1 MRRGRLTGGPQPC
14 EITGERGTTLD
25 TSLAGALP
33 PEARVGLL
41 RTMLRIREFEDR
53 VAESYL
59 RGMTAGSM
67 FHLSV
72 GEEGAAAGAGAA
84 MQEGDCFTTHHRG
97 HGIFL
102 ARGADP
108 GRMFAEVFGRR
119 EGYCAG
125 KGGSMH
131 IADIALGHMGANAI
145 VGANI
150 PISLGGGFA
159 MKYLKTGRAS
169 VAFFGDGALN
179 QGVLYESMNM
189 AALWK
194 LPVLFAVVNNQYG
207 MGTRIDRASATSQF
221 VERAETF
228 GVRGARADGMD
239 VEAVWR
245 AARDLLAHCRSGQG
259 PAFLIADCYRFYG
272 HGRKDP
278 SPYRSKEEE
287 ESWRQRDPVQ
297 AQKRRLLEA
306 GLLTEEGFTALAA
319 EVTKEMDAAVAW
331 AAQASMPE
339 PADLHRHVYAD

>member
-1 MRRGRLTGGPQPC
+1 MRSFC
-14 EITGERGTTLD
+14 ERRHMKATT
-25 TSLAGALP
+25 SGALP
-33 PEARVGLL
+33 PELRRNLL

-59 RGMTAGSM
+59 RGLTAGSM

-72 GEEGAAAGAGAA
+72 GEEGVGAGAGCA
-84 MQEGDCFTTHHRG
+84 MRDGDVFTTHHRG

-131 IADIALGHMGANAI
+131 IADARLGHMGANAI

-150 PISLGGGFA
+150 PISLGGGFS
-159 MKYLKTGRAS
+159 MKYLKSGGAS

-189 AALWK
+189 AALWT
-194 LPVLFAVVNNQYG
+194 LPVVFLVVNNQYG
-207 MGTRIDRASATSQF
+207 MGTRIDRASASLDF
-221 VERAETF
+221 VKRAETF
-228 GVRGARADGMD
+228 GVRGAEVDGMD
-239 VEAVWR
+239 VEAVY
-245 AARDLLAHCRSGQG
+245 RSASELYEHSRGGGG
-259 PAFLIADCYRFYG
+259 PAFLIANCYRFYG

-278 SPYRSKEEE
+278 SPYRDKAEEAE
-287 ESWRQRDPVQ
+287 WRKRDPVE
-297 AQKRRLLEA
+297 AQTARLIAEGLLE
-306 GLLTEEGFTALAA
+306 EAA
-319 EVTKEMDAAVAW
+319 ARAAVQEVAQEMEAAVRW
-331 AAQASMPE
+331 ATDASTPE
-339 PADLHRHVYAD
+339 PGDLWTGVYAD

>member
-1 MRRGRLTGGPQPC
+1 MADAPAAPLN
-14 EITGERGTTLD
+14 
-25 TSLAGALP
+25 AGL
-33 PEARVGLL
+33 RVSLL
-41 RTMLRIREFEDR
+41 RMMLRIREFEDR

-59 RGMTAGSM
+59 RGLTAGSM

-72 GEEGAAAGAGAA
+72 GEEGVGAGAGCA
-84 MQEGDCFTTHHRG
+84 MQNGDVFTTHHRG

-131 IADIALGHMGANAI
+131 IADAQLGHMGANAI

-150 PISLGGGFA
+150 PISLGGGFS
-159 MKYLKTGRAS
+159 MKYRKTGGVS

-194 LPVLFAVVNNQYG
+194 LPVVFLVVNNQYG
-207 MGTRIDRASATSQF
+207 MGTRIDKASACLRF

-228 GVRGARADGMD
+228 GVRGAEVDGMD
-239 VEAVWR
+239 VEAVYR
-245 AARDLLAHCRSGQG
+245 AAGGAVRPQPRGKRPRFPHRQLLPLLRPREKGPQPVPGKRGRGRVAEEGPCRGAEDQRS
-259 PAFLIADCYRFYG
+259 
-272 HGRKDP
+272 
-278 SPYRSKEEE
+278 SPRVSLT
-287 ESWRQRDPVQ
+287 
-297 AQKRRLLEA
+297 RRLPRPLSA
-306 GLLTEEGFTALAA
+306 RWPRKWR
-319 EVTKEMDAAVAW
+319 V
-331 AAQASMPE
+331 
-339 PADLHRHVYAD
+339 R

>member
-1 MRRGRLTGGPQPC
+1 VAVAPAAPL
-14 EITGERGTTLD
+14 E
-25 TSLAGALP
+25 AGL
-33 PEARVGLL
+33 RVSLL
-41 RTMLRIREFEDR
+41 RMMLRIREFEDR

-59 RGMTAGSM
+59 RGLTAGSM

-72 GEEGAAAGAGAA
+72 GEEGVGAGAGCA
-84 MQEGDCFTTHHRG
+84 MRSGDVFTTHHRG

-131 IADIALGHMGANAI
+131 IADAQLGHMGANAI

-150 PISLGGGFA
+150 PISLGGGFS
-159 MKYLKTGRAS
+159 MKYLKTGGAS

-194 LPVLFAVVNNQYG
+194 LPVVFLAVNNQYG
-207 MGTRIDRASATSQF
+207 MGTRIDKASACLRF

-228 GVRGARADGMD
+228 GVRGAEVDGMD
-239 VEAVWR
+239 VEAVYR
-245 AARDLLAHCRSGQG
+245 AAGELYDHSRAGNG
-259 PAFLIADCYRFYG
+259 PAFLIANCYRYYG

-278 SPYRSKEEE
+278 SPYRAKEEE
-287 ESWRQRDPVQ
+287 AEWRKKDPVEV
-297 AQKRRLLEA
+297 QKSRLIHE
-306 GLLTEEGFTALAA
+306 GLLDEKSAATLVA
-319 EVTKEMDAAVAW
+319 EVADEMEAAVKW
-331 AAQASMPE
+331 ASNASMPE
-339 PADLHRHVYAD
+339 PQDLWTGVYAD

>member
-1 MRRGRLTGGPQPC
+1 VAIPDQSRLDA
-14 EITGERGTTLD
+14 GERV
-25 TSLAGALP
+25 S
-33 PEARVGLL
+33 LL
-41 RTMLRIREFEDR
+41 RMMMRIREFEDR

-72 GEEGAAAGAGAA
+72 GEEAPAAGAGAA
-84 MQEGDCFTTHHRG
+84 MEPGDCFTTHHRG

-145 VGANI
+145 VGGNI

-159 MKYLKTGRAS
+159 MSYLKTGKAS

-194 LPVLFAVVNNQYG
+194 LPVLFAAVNNQYG
-207 MGTRIDRASATSQF
+207 MGTRIDRASASMHF
-221 VERAETF
+221 VERAESF
-228 GVRGARADGMD
+228 GVKAEEADGMD
-239 VEAVWR
+239 AEAVLV
-245 AARDLLAHCRSGQG
+245 AARRLLGHCKGGGG
-259 PAFLIADCYRFYG
+259 PAFLIANCYRYYG

-278 SPYRSKEEE
+278 SPYRTKEEE
-287 ESWRQRDPVQ
+287 EAWRQKDPVER
-297 AQKRRLLEA
+297 QKKRLIEA
-306 GLLTEEGFTALAA
+306 GLLTEASFAATAG
-319 EVTKEMDAAVAW
+319 EVAREMDDAVAW
-331 AAQASMPE
+331 AAKGSMPE
-339 PADLHRHVYAD
+339 PGDLFTHVYAE

>member
-1 MRRGRLTGGPQPC
+1 VADGASRAP
-14 EITGERGTTLD
+14 LD
-25 TSLAGALP
+25 AGLRVSLF
-33 PEARVGLL
+33 RM
-41 RTMLRIREFEDR
+41 MLRIREFEDR

-59 RGMTAGSM
+59 RGLTAGSM

-72 GEEGAAAGAGAA
+72 GEEGVGAGSGCA
-84 MQEGDCFTTHHRG
+84 MKDGDVFTTHHRG

-131 IADIALGHMGANAI
+131 IADARLGHMGANAI

-150 PISLGGGFA
+150 PISLGGGFS
-159 MKYLKTGRAS
+159 MKYRKTGGTS

-194 LPVLFAVVNNQYG
+194 LPVVFLVVNNQYG
-207 MGTRIDRASATSQF
+207 MGTRIDHASACLRF
-221 VERAETF
+221 VERAESF
-228 GVRGARADGMD
+228 GVRGAEVDGMD
-239 VEAVWR
+239 VEAVYR
-245 AARDLLAHCRSGQG
+245 TASELFDYSRSGNG
-259 PAFLIADCYRFYG
+259 PAFVIANCYRYYG

-278 SPYRSKEEE
+278 SPYRDKAEEAE
-287 ESWRQRDPVQ
+287 WKKKDPVELQKARLIAEQLLDENGAQ
-297 AQKRRLLEA
+297 AAVR
-306 GLLTEEGFTALAA
+306 
-319 EVTKEMDAAVAW
+319 EVTGEMEAAVKW
-331 AAQASMPE
+331 ASSASLPQ
-339 PADLHRHVYAD
+339 PADLWTGVYAD

>member
-1 MRRGRLTGGPQPC
+1 VTDFR
-14 EITGERGTTLD
+14 I
-25 TSLAGALP
+25 SLY
-33 PEARVGLL
+33 RM
-41 RTMLRIREFEDR
+41 MLRIREFEDR

-59 RGMTAGSM
+59 RGLTAGSM

-72 GEEGAAAGAGAA
+72 GEEGVGAGAGAA
-84 MQEGDCFTTHHRG
+84 LKEGDVFTTHHRG

-131 IADIALGHMGANAI
+131 IADAGLGHMGANAI

-150 PISLGGGFA
+150 PISLGGGFS
-159 MKYLKTGRAS
+159 MKYRATGGVS

-194 LPVLFAVVNNQYG
+194 LPVVFLVVNNQYG
-207 MGTRIDRASATSQF
+207 MGTRIDRASACRKF

-228 GVRGARADGMD
+228 GVHGAEVDGMD
-239 VEAVWR
+239 VEAVFEASTAMYGFCR
-245 AARDLLAHCRSGQG
+245 AGNG
-259 PAFLIADCYRFYG
+259 PGFLIAHCYRFYG

-278 SPYRSKEEE
+278 SPYRDKAEEAE
-287 ESWRQRDPVQ
+287 WKKKDPVVLQ
-297 AQKRRLLEA
+297 RARLLEA
-306 GLLTEEGFTALAA
+306 GLLDEKGAQRIEQ
-319 EVTKEMDAAVAW
+319 EVVDEMDAAVKW
-331 AAQASMPE
+331 ASAAHMPE
-339 PADLHRHVYAD
+339 PGDLWTGVYAD

>member
-1 MRRGRLTGGPQPC
+1 VDSAGKLSAEERL
-14 EITGERGTTLD
+14 
-25 TSLAGALP
+25 
-33 PEARVGLL
+33 GLL
-41 RTMLRIREFEDR
+41 RMMLRIREFEDR

-72 GEEGAAAGAGAA
+72 GEEAVAAGIGAA
-84 MQEGDCFTTHHRG
+84 MQPGDCFTTHHRG
-97 HGIFL
+97 HGVFL

-179 QGVLYESMNM
+179 QGVLYESLNM

-207 MGTRIDRASATSQF
+207 MGTRIDRASASLSF
-221 VERAETF
+221 VERAATF
-228 GVRGARADGMD
+228 GVGGEQADGMD
-239 VEAVWR
+239 AEAVWR
-245 AARDLLAHCRSGQG
+245 AAGRLLARAREGG
-259 PAFLIADCYRFYG
+259 APGFLLADCYRFYG

-278 SPYRSKEEE
+278 SPYRDKEEE
-287 ESWRQRDPVQ
+287 ESWRRKDPV
-297 AQKRRLLEA
+297 ALQKRRMAEA
-306 GLLTEEGFTALAA
+306 GLLDEQGYEALVR
-319 EVTKEMDAAVAW
+319 EVAGEMDRAVAW
-331 AAQASMPE
+331 AAQASLPE
-339 PADLHRHVYAD
+339 PGDLYTHVYAE

>member
-1 MRRGRLTGGPQPC
+1 VPESHAYTIDPARRV
-14 EITGERGTTLD
+14 
-25 TSLAGALP
+25 SLY
-33 PEARVGLL
+33 

-53 VAESYL
+53 VAESYI
-59 RGMTAGSM
+59 RGLTAGSM

-72 GEEGAAAGAGAA
+72 GEEAAGAGTGCA
-84 MQEGDCFTTHHRG
+84 MQEGDVFTTHHRG

-131 IADIALGHMGANAI
+131 IADAKLGHMGANAI

-150 PISLGGGFA
+150 PISLGGGFT
-159 MKYLKTGRAS
+159 MKYRKTGGVS

-194 LPVLFAVVNNQYG
+194 LPVIFAVVNNQYG
-207 MGTRIDRASATSQF
+207 MGTRIDRASASLHF
-221 VERAETF
+221 VVRAESF
-228 GVRGARADGMD
+228 GVRGVEVDGMD
-239 VEAVWR
+239 VEAVYE
-245 AARDLLAHCRSGQG
+245 AARQLYAFSREGGG
-259 PAFLIADCYRFYG
+259 PGFLIANCYRFYG

-278 SPYRSKEEE
+278 SPYRAKEEE
-287 ESWRQRDPVQ
+287 EAWKKKDPLEG
-297 AQKRRLLEA
+297 QKNRLIAA
-306 GLLTEEGFTALAA
+306 GLLDEGRSQALVQ
-319 EVTKEMDAAVAW
+319 EVSGEMDAAVAW
-331 AAQASMPE
+331 AAACHE
-339 PADLHRHVYAD
+339 PDPSDLFTGVYAD

>member
-1 MRRGRLTGGPQPC
+1 MKGLRLGAAG
-14 EITGERGTTLD
+14 EI
-25 TSLAGALP
+25 SA
-33 PEARVGLL
+33 EARLGLL

-72 GEEGAAAGAGAA
+72 GEEAVAAGAGSA
-84 MQEGDCFTTHHRG
+84 MRSGDCFTTHHRG
-97 HGIFL
+97 HGVFL

-159 MKYLKTGRAS
+159 MKYLKSGFAS

-179 QGVLYESMNM
+179 QGVLYESLNM

-207 MGTRIDRASATSQF
+207 MGTRVDRASASLQF
-221 VERAETF
+221 VERAATF
-228 GVRGARADGMD
+228 GVQGEKADGMD
-239 VEAVWR
+239 AEAVWR
-245 AARDLLAHCRSGQG
+245 AAERLLARAREGGG
-259 PAFLIADCYRFYG
+259 PGFLLADCYRFYG

-278 SPYRSKEEE
+278 SPYRTKEEE
-287 ESWRQRDPVQ
+287 ESWRRKDPI
-297 AQKRRLLEA
+297 ALQKRRLVEA
-306 GLLTEEGFTALAA
+306 GLLDAEGYAALARDVA
-319 EVTKEMDAAVAW
+319 AEMDRAVAW
-331 AAQASMPE
+331 AAQASLPE
-339 PADLHRHVYAD
+339 PGDLYTHVYAE

>member
-1 MRRGRLTGGPQPC
+1 MLRSPTNG
-14 EITGERGTTLD
+14 LD
-25 TSLAGALP
+25 PAVRHSLY
-33 PEARVGLL
+33 

-53 VAESYL
+53 VAESYI
-59 RGMTAGSM
+59 RGLTAGSM

-72 GEEGAAAGAGAA
+72 GEEAAGAGTGCA
-84 MQEGDCFTTHHRG
+84 MRDGDVFTTHHRG

-131 IADIALGHMGANAI
+131 IADAKLGHMGANAI

-150 PISLGGGFA
+150 PISLGGGFT
-159 MKYLKTGRAS
+159 MKYRKTGGVS

-194 LPVLFAVVNNQYG
+194 LPVVFTVINNQYG
-207 MGTRIDRASATSQF
+207 MGTRIDHASASLHF
-221 VERAETF
+221 VERAESF
-228 GVRGARADGMD
+228 GVRGVEVDGMD
-239 VEAVWR
+239 VEAVYD
-245 AARDLLAHCRSGQG
+245 AAGALYEFSRTGGG
-259 PAFLIADCYRFYG
+259 PGFLIANCYRFYG

-278 SPYRSKEEE
+278 SPYRAKDEEE
-287 ESWRQRDPVQ
+287 AWKKKDPLEG
-297 AQKRRLLEA
+297 QKKRLFEA
-306 GLLTEEGFTALAA
+306 GLLDEAGCTALAE
-319 EVTKEMDAAVAW
+319 EVVKEMDAAVAW
-331 AAQASMPE
+331 AAACHEPD
-339 PADLHRHVYAD
+339 PADLFTGVYAE

>member
-1 MRRGRLTGGPQPC
+1 
-14 EITGERGTTLD
+14 
-25 TSLAGALP
+25 
-33 PEARVGLL
+33 
-41 RTMLRIREFEDR
+41 MLRIREFEDR

-72 GEEGAAAGAGAA
+72 GEEAVAAGAGAA
-84 MQEGDCFTTHHRG
+84 MQRGDCFTTHHRG

-119 EGYCAG
+119 EGYCSG

-131 IADIALGHMGANAI
+131 IADIGLGHMGANAI

-150 PISLGGGFA
+150 PISLGGGFS
-159 MKYLKTGRAS
+159 MKYLNTGKAS

-207 MGTRIDRASATSQF
+207 MGTRIDRASASLRF

-228 GVRGARADGMD
+228 GLSGAEVDGMD
-239 VEAVWR
+239 AEAVWR
-245 AARDLLAHCRSGQG
+245 AAAELLARARGGGG
-259 PAFLIADCYRFYG
+259 PAFLKADCYRFYG

-278 SPYRSKEEE
+278 SPYRTKDEEE
-287 ESWRQRDPVQ
+287 AWKARDPVQ
-297 AQKRRLLEA
+297 MQAKRLQEA
-306 GLLTEEGFTALAA
+306 GLLSPEAFASMREE
-319 EVTKEMDAAVAW
+319 VSREMDQAVDW
-331 AAQASMPE
+331 AARGSLPE
-339 PADLHRHVYAD
+339 PADLFRHVYAD

>member
-1 MRRGRLTGGPQPC
+1 VADAQARP
-14 EITGERGTTLD
+14 LD
-25 TSLAGALP
+25 SGLRVSLF
-33 PEARVGLL
+33 
-41 RTMLRIREFEDR
+41 RTMLRIREFEDL

-59 RGMTAGSM
+59 RGLTAGSM

-72 GEEGAAAGAGAA
+72 GEEGVGAGAGCA
-84 MQEGDCFTTHHRG
+84 MQEGDVFTTHHRG

-131 IADIALGHMGANAI
+131 IADAHLGHMGANAI

-150 PISLGGGFA
+150 PISLGGGFS
-159 MKYLKTGRAS
+159 MKYLRTGGTS

-194 LPVLFAVVNNQYG
+194 LPVVFLVVNNQYG
-207 MGTRIDRASATSQF
+207 MGTRIDRASACLRF

-228 GVRGARADGMD
+228 GVRGAEVDGMD
-239 VEAVWR
+239 VEAVYR
-245 AARDLLAHCRSGQG
+245 TAGELYAHSRSGNG
-259 PAFLIADCYRFYG
+259 PAFLIAHCYRYYG

-278 SPYRSKEEE
+278 SPYRTKEEE
-287 ESWRQRDPVQ
+287 ETWRKKDPVEVQKARLRDQGILDEQ
-297 AQKRRLLEA
+297 AAQAMVREV
-306 GLLTEEGFTALAA
+306 GA
-319 EVTKEMDAAVAW
+319 EMEAAVKW
-331 AAQASMPE
+331 ASGASMPE
-339 PADLHRHVYAD
+339 PADLWTGVYAD

>member
-1 MRRGRLTGGPQPC
+1 M
-14 EITGERGTTLD
+14 
-25 TSLAGALP
+25 
-33 PEARVGLL
+33 GLL

-72 GEEGAAAGAGAA
+72 GEEAAAAGAGAA
-84 MQEGDCFTTHHRG
+84 MEAGDCFTTHHRG

-159 MKYLKTGRAS
+159 MRYLKTGKAS

-179 QGVLYESMNM
+179 QGVLYESLNM

-194 LPVLFAVVNNQYG
+194 LPILFAVVNNQYG
-207 MGTRIDRASATSQF
+207 MGTRIDRASATSRF

-228 GVRGARADGMD
+228 GVRGAQADGMD
-239 VEAVWR
+239 VEAVWQ
-245 AARDLLAHCRSGQG
+245 AAGDLLAHCRGGGG

-278 SPYRSKEEE
+278 SPYRTKEEE
-287 ESWRQRDPVQ
+287 ESWRRRDPIER
-297 AQKRRLLEA
+297 QKRRLMEA
-306 GLLTEEGFTALAA
+306 GLLSEESHAALLA
-319 EVTKEMDAAVAW
+319 EVAREMEAAVAW
-331 AAQASMPE
+331 AAQGSMPE
-339 PADLHRHVYAD
+339 PADLFRHVYAD